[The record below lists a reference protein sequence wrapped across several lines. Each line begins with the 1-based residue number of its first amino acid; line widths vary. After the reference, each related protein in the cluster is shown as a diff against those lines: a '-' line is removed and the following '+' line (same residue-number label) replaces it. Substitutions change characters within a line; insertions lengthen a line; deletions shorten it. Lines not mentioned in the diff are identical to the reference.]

1 MIRSALLL
9 IFLCISACDA
19 PGPLKAERNA
29 EDLFGP
35 SENNTVVVEAVLI
48 VGSPLPH
55 INLSRTAAPNETYDR
70 ADVTLPGARVSIVQG
85 DAVFAYSGDPAQPG
99 RYIPPAGSPSVAPN
113 TVYNLQV
120 VLDNEPTVR
129 ATTTTPTRMHIDHVA
144 LVDYDNLDRELRRL
158 QLFSSG
164 DPYSAPENQLEYTA
178 GALVVRIQSEKQSV
192 SHQFSM
198 LNLERD
204 SELLFNLFDDEE
216 NEEGEEDE
224 LKRRATSPLVRAQD
238 GQIYMPWEGINYAGR
253 HKVKLFAVDQNWF
266 DLVRTDNVN
275 ADRGAG
281 EAGQGFQRPLFHV
294 ENGIGL
300 FASAAVDSFGFF
312 VHP

>member
-1 MIRSALLL
+1 MMRIALLL
-9 IFLCISACDA
+9 ILLCISACDA

-55 INLSRTAAPNETYDR
+55 INLSRTAAPNERYDR
-70 ADVTLPGARVSIVQG
+70 AAGTLPGARVSIVQG
-85 DAVFAYSGDPAQPG
+85 DAVFAYSDDPAQPG
-99 RYIPPAGSPSVAPN
+99 RYIPPADSPSVAPN
-113 TVYNLQV
+113 AVYNLEV

-129 ATTTTPTRMHIDHVA
+129 ATTTTPARMHIDHVA
-144 LVDYDNLDRELRRL
+144 LVDYDNVDRELRRL

-216 NEEGEEDE
+216 DEEEEDE
-224 LKRRATSPLVRAQD
+224 LKRRVTSPLVRAQD
-238 GQIYMPWEGINYAGR
+238 GQIYMPWDGINYAGR

>member
-1 MIRSALLL
+1 M
-9 IFLCISACDA
+9 
-19 PGPLKAERNA
+19 
-29 EDLFGP
+29 
-35 SENNTVVVEAVLI
+35 
-48 VGSPLPH
+48 
-55 INLSRTAAPNETYDR
+55 
-70 ADVTLPGARVSIVQG
+70 
-85 DAVFAYSGDPAQPG
+85 
-99 RYIPPAGSPSVAPN
+99 
-113 TVYNLQV
+113 YNLEV

-129 ATTTTPTRMHIDHVA
+129 ATTTTPARMHIDHVA
-144 LVDYDNLDRELRRL
+144 LVDYDNVDRELRRL

-216 NEEGEEDE
+216 DEEDE

-238 GQIYMPWEGINYAGR
+238 GQIYMPWDGINYAGR

-266 DLVRTDNVN
+266 DLMRADNVN

-312 VHP
+312 VYP

>member
-1 MIRSALLL
+1 MRIALLL
-9 IFLCISACDA
+9 ILSCISACDA

-48 VGSPLPH
+48 VGSSLPH
-55 INLSRTAAPNETYDR
+55 INLSRTAAPDERYDR
-70 ADVTLPGARVSIVQG
+70 AAVTLPGARVSIVQG
-85 DAVFAYSGDPAQPG
+85 DAVFAYSDDPAQPG
-99 RYIPPAGSPSVAPN
+99 RYIPPADSPSVAPN
-113 TVYNLQV
+113 AVYNLEV

-129 ATTTTPTRMHIDHVA
+129 ATTTTPARMHIDHVA
-144 LVDYDNLDRELRRL
+144 LVDYDNVDRELRRL

-216 NEEGEEDE
+216 EEDDE
-224 LKRRATSPLVRAQD
+224 LKRRATSPLIRAQD
-238 GQIYMPWEGINYAGR
+238 GQIYMPWDGINYAGR

>member
-1 MIRSALLL
+1 MRIALLL
-9 IFLCISACDA
+9 ILSCISACDA

-55 INLSRTAAPNETYDR
+55 INLSRTAAPDERYDR
-70 ADVTLPGARVSIVQG
+70 AAVTLPGARVSIVQG
-85 DAVFAYSGDPAQPG
+85 DAVFAYSDDPAQPG
-99 RYIPPAGSPSVAPN
+99 RYIPPADSPSVAPN
-113 TVYNLQV
+113 AVYNLEV

-129 ATTTTPTRMHIDHVA
+129 ATTTTPARMHIDHVA
-144 LVDYDNLDRELRRL
+144 LVDYDNVDRELRRL
-158 QLFSSG
+158 QLFPSS
-164 DPYSAPENQLEYTA
+164 DPYSAPENQLEYIA

-216 NEEGEEDE
+216 EEDDE
-224 LKRRATSPLVRAQD
+224 LKRRATSPLIRAQD
-238 GQIYMPWEGINYAGR
+238 GQIYMPWDGINYAGR

>member
-1 MIRSALLL
+1 MRIALLL
-9 IFLCISACDA
+9 ILSCISACDA

-35 SENNTVVVEAVLI
+35 SENNTVVVEAGLI
-48 VGSPLPH
+48 VGSPVPH
-55 INLSRTAAPNETYDR
+55 INLSRTAAPDERYDR
-70 ADVTLPGARVSIVQG
+70 AAVTLSGARVSIVQG
-85 DAVFAYSGDPAQPG
+85 DAVFAYSDDPAQPG
-99 RYIPPAGSPSVAPN
+99 RYIPPADSPSVAPN
-113 TVYNLQV
+113 AVYNLEV

-129 ATTTTPTRMHIDHVA
+129 ATTTTPARMHIDHVA
-144 LVDYDNLDRELRRL
+144 LVDYDNVDRELRRL

-216 NEEGEEDE
+216 DEEDE
-224 LKRRATSPLVRAQD
+224 LKRRATSPLIRAQD
-238 GQIYMPWEGINYAGR
+238 GQIYMPWDGINYAGR

>member
-1 MIRSALLL
+1 MRTALLL
-9 IFLCISACDA
+9 ILLCISACDA
-19 PGPLKAERNA
+19 PGPLKADRNA

-55 INLSRTAAPNETYDR
+55 INLSRTAAPDERYDR
-70 ADVTLPGARVSIVQG
+70 AAVTLPGARVSIVQG
-85 DAVFAYSGDPAQPG
+85 DAVFAYSDDPAQPG
-99 RYIPPAGSPSVAPN
+99 RYIPPSDSPSVAPN
-113 TVYNLQV
+113 AVYNLEV
-120 VLDNEPTVR
+120 VLDNELTVR
-129 ATTTTPTRMHIDHVA
+129 ATTTTPARMHIDHVA
-144 LVDYDNLDRELRRL
+144 LVDYNNVDRELRRL

-216 NEEGEEDE
+216 EEDDE
-224 LKRRATSPLVRAQD
+224 LKRRATSPLIRAQD
-238 GQIYMPWEGINYAGR
+238 GQIYMPWDGINYAGR

>member
-1 MIRSALLL
+1 MIRTALLL

-19 PGPLKAERNA
+19 PGPLKAERKT

-55 INLSRTAAPNETYDR
+55 ISLRRTAAPDETYDR
-70 ADVTLPGARVSIVQG
+70 TDFTLPSARVSILQG
-85 DAVFAYSGDPAQPG
+85 DAVFAYSDDPAQPG

-113 TVYNLQV
+113 TAYNLEV
-120 VLDNEPTVR
+120 ILDNEPTVR
-129 ATTTTPTRMHIDHVA
+129 ATTTTPARIHIDHIA

-158 QLFSSG
+158 KLFSSG
-164 DPYSAPENQLEYTA
+164 DPYSAPENQLEYIA
-178 GALVVRIQSEKQSV
+178 GALVVQIQSEKQSV

-216 NEEGEEDE
+216 DEEDKPE
-224 LKRRATSPLVRAQD
+224 RRATSPLIRAQD
-238 GQIYMPWEGINYAGR
+238 DQIYMPWEGINYAGR

-300 FASAAVDSFGFF
+300 FASAAVDSFGFVVF
-312 VHP
+312 P

>member
-1 MIRSALLL
+1 MRIALLL
-9 IFLCISACDA
+9 ILSCISACDA

-48 VGSPLPH
+48 VGSSLPH
-55 INLSRTAAPNETYDR
+55 INLSRTAAPDERYDR
-70 ADVTLPGARVSIVQG
+70 AAVTLPGARVSIVQG
-85 DAVFAYSGDPAQPG
+85 DAVFAYSDDPAQPG
-99 RYIPPAGSPSVAPN
+99 RYIPPADSPSVAPN
-113 TVYNLQV
+113 AVYNLEV

-129 ATTTTPTRMHIDHVA
+129 ATTTTPARMHIDHVA
-144 LVDYDNLDRELRRL
+144 LVDYDNVDRELRRL

-164 DPYSAPENQLEYTA
+164 DPYSAPENQLEYIA
-178 GALVVRIQSEKQSV
+178 GALVVRIQSKKQSV

-216 NEEGEEDE
+216 DEEDE
-224 LKRRATSPLVRAQD
+224 LKRRATSPLIRAQD
-238 GQIYMPWEGINYAGR
+238 GQIYMPWDGINYAGR

>member
-1 MIRSALLL
+1 M
-9 IFLCISACDA
+9 
-19 PGPLKAERNA
+19 
-29 EDLFGP
+29 
-35 SENNTVVVEAVLI
+35 
-48 VGSPLPH
+48 
-55 INLSRTAAPNETYDR
+55 
-70 ADVTLPGARVSIVQG
+70 
-85 DAVFAYSGDPAQPG
+85 
-99 RYIPPAGSPSVAPN
+99 
-113 TVYNLQV
+113 YNLEV

-129 ATTTTPTRMHIDHVA
+129 ATTTTPARMHIDHVA

-216 NEEGEEDE
+216 EEDDE

-238 GQIYMPWEGINYAGR
+238 GQIYMPWDGINYAGR

>member
-1 MIRSALLL
+1 M
-9 IFLCISACDA
+9 
-19 PGPLKAERNA
+19 
-29 EDLFGP
+29 
-35 SENNTVVVEAVLI
+35 
-48 VGSPLPH
+48 
-55 INLSRTAAPNETYDR
+55 
-70 ADVTLPGARVSIVQG
+70 
-85 DAVFAYSGDPAQPG
+85 
-99 RYIPPAGSPSVAPN
+99 
-113 TVYNLQV
+113 
-120 VLDNEPTVR
+120 
-129 ATTTTPTRMHIDHVA
+129 
-144 LVDYDNLDRELRRL
+144 
-158 QLFSSG
+158 
-164 DPYSAPENQLEYTA
+164 
-178 GALVVRIQSEKQSV
+178 VRIQSKKQSV

-216 NEEGEEDE
+216 DEEDE